1 MIEQDKLKI
10 EKARQTI
17 ENEAMVVLTEGM
29 KSQVSYRHLIRPVTI
44 LLYYR

>member
-17 ENEAMVVLTEGM
+17 ENEAMMVLTEGM
-29 KSQVSYRHLIRPVTI
+29 KSQVSYQHQILPV
-44 LLYYR
+44 LMSV